1 MTAIAAT
8 TQSDLAYLIAQGML
22 DGFNRHYRLFRE
34 TSRHAKTLFET
45 GNWQEFQRV
54 SRERIAFYDKRVAEC
69 EEYLRRRFNTDSQ
82 EDAIWQQVKQHY
94 IGLLAKHKQP
104 ELAETFFNSVS
115 CRMLH
120 RSYYYNDFIF
130 VRPTLSTEHIDS
142 DPPTYRS
149 YYPGKFGLR
158 TSINQILRDLGLR
171 NPFRNLDRDLRWL
184 FDAMRDQ
191 LPRPF
196 RLEANHQIQVLSSLF
211 FRNKGAYVIGK
222 IINGDSVYPFAVPIL
237 RNDDGSVYLDTV
249 LLRTPEIANLFG
261 FSRAY
266 FLVDME
272 VPSEY
277 VRFLG
282 SLLPQKPTAE
292 LYTMLGLQKHGKTLF
307 YRDFLHHLR
316 HSSDQFT
323 IAPGIRGLVML
334 VFTLPSYPYV
344 FKVIK
349 DEISPPK
356 EVTREQVK
364 EKYLLVKQHDRVG
377 RMADTLEYKE
387 VGLPLDRFS
396 AELLEELRALAP
408 TVIEENSDTLLLHHV
423 YVERRMVPLNMFIDK
438 ATPKDLAQAIDDYG
452 LAIKQLAAANIF
464 PGDMLFKNFG
474 VTRYGRVVFYD
485 YDEIAYMTDC
495 VFRNIPEPRTPED
508 EMSAEPWYPVGPN
521 DVFPEEFRTFLLGSE
536 RVRSSFTVNHA
547 DLLDPEFWNMA
558 KSRIASGHV
567 ENVFPYPET
576 IRFRNASTR
585 STARLGGAVDMAI
598 NKRD

>member
-1 MTAIAAT
+1 MTEVAAT

-34 TSRHAKTLFET
+34 TSRYAKTLFES
-45 GNWQEFQRV
+45 GNWQKLQRI
-54 SRERIAFYDKRVAEC
+54 SRERIAFYDLRVVEC
-69 EEYLRRRFNTDSQ
+69 EQYLRRRFNADSQ
-82 EDAIWQQVKQHY
+82 DDAIWQQVKQHY

-115 CRMLH
+115 CRMLD

-171 NPFRNLDRDLRWL
+171 NPFRNLGRDLRWL
-184 FDAMRDQ
+184 LGAMRGH
-191 LPRPF
+191 LSRPF

-222 IINGDSVYPFAVPIL
+222 IVNGDSVYPFAIPVL

-249 LLRTPEIANLFG
+249 LLQTPEIANLFG

-266 FLVDME
+266 FLVDIE

-277 VRFLG
+277 VRFLA
-282 SLLPQKPTAE
+282 SMLPRKPAAE
-292 LYTMLGLQKHGKTLF
+292 FYTMLGLQKHGKTLF

-323 IAPGIRGLVML
+323 VAPGIRGLVML

-344 FKVIK
+344 FKIIK

-377 RMADTLEYKE
+377 RMADTLEYKD
-387 VGLPLDRFS
+387 VALPLDRF
-396 AELLEELRALAP
+396 APELLEELRALAP
-408 TVIEENSDTLLLHHV
+408 TVIEENSDTLLIHHV

-438 ATPKDLAQAIDDYG
+438 AAPQELAHAVDDYG

-495 VFRNIPEPRTPED
+495 EFRKIPEPRTPED
-508 EMSAEPWYPVGPN
+508 EMSAEPWYPVGRN
-521 DVFPEEFRTFLLGSE
+521 DVFPEEFATFLLSSE
-536 RVRSSFTVNHA
+536 RVRSSFTMNHA
-547 DLLDPEFWNMA
+547 DLLDSKFWNEA
-558 KSRIASGHV
+558 KSRIASGVV

-576 IRFRNASTR
+576 IRFRNKP
-585 STARLGGAVDMAI
+585 V
-598 NKRD
+598 RDAA

>member
-1 MTAIAAT
+1 MTEVAAT

-22 DGFNRHYRLFRE
+22 DGFNRHYRMFRE
-34 TSRHAKTLFET
+34 TSRYAKTLFES
-45 GNWQEFQRV
+45 GNWQELQRI
-54 SRERIAFYDKRVAEC
+54 SRERIAFYDQRVVEC
-69 EEYLRRRFNTDSQ
+69 EQYLRRRFNADSQ
-82 EDAIWQQVKQHY
+82 DDTIWQQVKQHY

-184 FDAMRDQ
+184 LGAMRDH

-222 IINGDSVYPFAVPIL
+222 IVNGDSVYPFAVPIL

-249 LLRTPEIANLFG
+249 LLQTPEIANLFG

-277 VRFLG
+277 VGFLG
-282 SLLPQKPTAE
+282 SLLPRKPAAE

-316 HSSDQFT
+316 HSSDQFA

-349 DEISPPK
+349 DEIAPPK

-377 RMADTLEYKE
+377 RMADTLEYKD
-387 VGLPLDRFS
+387 VALPLDRF
-396 AELLEELRALAP
+396 APELLDELRALAP
-408 TVIEENSDTLLLHHV
+408 TVIEEDADTLLIHHL
-423 YVERRMVPLNMFIDK
+423 YVERRMVPLNMFIDD
-438 ATPKDLAQAIDDYG
+438 AEPQELERAVDDYG

-485 YDEIAYMTDC
+485 YDEIAYMTEC
-495 VFRNIPEPRTPED
+495 EFRKIPEPRTPED
-508 EMSAEPWYPVGPN
+508 EMSAEPWYPVGRN
-521 DVFPEEFRTFLLGSE
+521 DVFPEEFSTFLLGSE
-536 RVRSSFTVNHA
+536 RVRSSFVKHHA
-547 DLLDPEFWNMA
+547 DLLDTKFWNEA
-558 KSRIASGHV
+558 KSRIASGYV

-576 IRFRNASTR
+576 IRFRNKSR
-585 STARLGGAVDMAI
+585 
-598 NKRD
+598 RDAA

>member
-1 MTAIAAT
+1 MTAITAT
-8 TQSDLAYLIAQGML
+8 TQSELAYLIAQGML

-184 FDAMRDQ
+184 LGAMRDQ

-282 SLLPQKPTAE
+282 SLLPRKPAPE

-364 EKYLLVKQHDRVG
+364 AKYQLVKQHDRVG
-377 RMADTLEYKE
+377 RMADTLEYKD
-387 VGLPLDRFS
+387 VALPLDRF
-396 AELLEELRALAP
+396 APALLEELRALAP
-408 TVIEENSDTLLLHHV
+408 TVIEENSDTLLIHHV

-438 ATPKDLAQAIDDYG
+438 AAPQELARAVDDYG

-495 VFRNIPEPRTPED
+495 EFRKIPEPRTPED

-521 DVFPEEFRTFLLGSE
+521 DVFPEEFATFLLSSE
-536 RVRSSFTVNHA
+536 RVRSSFTVHHA

-558 KSRIASGHV
+558 KSRIASGTV

-576 IRFRNASTR
+576 IRFRNIAGR
-585 STARLGGAVDMAI
+585 RTAHVGGAVDMAI
-598 NKRD
+598 NNRD